1 MVKDPPEFRHDLI
14 TPAEV
19 IAYLRVDVRT
29 VYRLMRTGDLPAV
42 RVGRQWRVRQ
52 ADLDSWLRR
61 GMPERPWDRRSSAA
75 REDGDR
81 SQPHRVPSLDDEDLH
96 NGERT

>member
-1 MVKDPPEFRHDLI
+1 MDEGLHLEHDLL

-19 IAYLRVDVRT
+19 IGCLRVNVRT

-42 RVGRQWRVRQ
+42 RVGRQWRVRR

-61 GMPERPWDRRSSAA
+61 QAPGSPWDRRSPDA
-75 REDGDR
+75 RQASGAV
-81 SQPHRVPSLDDEDLH
+81 QPTRVPSWDDEDSQY
-96 NGERT
+96 GEYV

>member
-1 MVKDPPEFRHDLI
+1 VVKEPEFRHDLL
-14 TPAEV
+14 TPTEV

-61 GMPERPWDRRSSAA
+61 GTPERPWDRRLSAA
-75 REDGDR
+75 RGDGDR
-81 SQPHRVPSLDDEDLH
+81 GQPHRVPSSDDEDVPH
-96 NGERT
+96 GEWT